1 MVSHPN
7 RGLIRLIR
15 RVDDATISVYGPR
28 PAVPYAGARPRKYLG
43 MIFCGKRFE
52 CVVAGDPVN
61 DATFD
66 SEESA
71 IEHFRAIARKARG
84 TV

>member
-15 RVDDATISVYGPR
+15 SVDDATISVYGPR
-28 PAVPYAGARPRKYLG
+28 SVVPYAGTRSRKHLG
-43 MIFCGKRFE
+43 MIFCGKRFD
-52 CVVAGDPVN
+52 CVVADDRAD

-66 SEESA
+66 SEEAA
-71 IEHFRAIARKARG
+71 IEHFRAMARKALG